1 MLFLILYKYEL
12 LNMKFYLIFW
22 LYFAEYYSN
31 KYIILHN
38 IIMSINT
45 PSNVVEF
52 KPTAKQNIQDE
63 NTKDQVN
70 EIISEETQKHT
81 KWDIIWALLNITNTQ
96 VDDNL
101 AIDLLQVDY
110 QKLLFNLYDWM
121 CQDFWP
127 IYHMDWL
134 DLIFDSKDYSIYLWD
149 VNTQEKYTKLNIALV
164 PNEDFSETHIVI
176 SYKWNEMFFFKNNE
190 EFWKTNYLPPQAQ
203 IKTIQEE
210 FIESNAAN
218 DESEN
223 TLDNKYNT
231 IFRNIIT
238 THFPQALEI
247 YKDEFE
253 SLQDLGNNDLYTI
266 IVEMIYLELK
276 DELKLQEHPQNWH
289 FLQRE
294 VIRDEKIIFEDVQ
307 IGFDTS
313 GKTQNIY
320 LLNSSWEVFSEIVE

>member
-1 MLFLILYKYEL
+1 MNYK
-12 LNMKFYLIFW
+12 
-22 LYFAEYYSN
+22 
-31 KYIILHN
+31 
-38 IIMSINT
+38 
-45 PSNVVEF
+45 
-52 KPTAKQNIQDE
+52 
-63 NTKDQVN
+63 
-70 EIISEETQKHT
+70 
-81 KWDIIWALLNITNTQ
+81 
-96 VDDNL
+96 
-101 AIDLLQVDY
+101 
-110 QKLLFNLYDWM
+110 KLLKYLYTWICGKIWLFYNRDE
-121 CQDFWP
+121 
-127 IYHMDWL
+127 L
-134 DLIFDSKDYSIYLWD
+134 DLIYNENNLSIYISDIYTQKTYAKLD
-149 VNTQEKYTKLNIALV
+149 VTLI

-176 SYKWNEMFFFKNNE
+176 SHKWNEMFFFKNND